1 MKSISKIYFAISFIV
16 VLLLVVSILFFNK
29 ESHKDKLQ
37 ELRRY
42 AISDFE
48 KVLAYENAN
57 LLSFALALSED
68 GALKEALYEEKQQ
81 EGYELLYSIS
91 ERFKKNTHIKKLRLQ
106 LLNNEFEIF
115 AQNWKQDSVGM
126 PLSWFR
132 SDLKKLKL
140 NKKPKV
146 GIETGRRL
154 TFKATIPIQYGQKY
168 IGYLEVIKFIDDFAE
183 KLHQQSIELFALM
196 DPKYIKLEDSLM
208 KNFPRLKDYV
218 IANENYN
225 SKLKAKAENF
235 KWDELKSLGYYKYD
249 EMLFLLKP
257 MYNGEYTQIGE
268 YLIVL
273 PKHKFEEYRKS
284 YQDVSFITRFSDE
297 DIYNFVKRWEHPNGS
312 YRNVQ
317 DRELLELLPKLYKKD
332 KVLLTEAA
340 KGILN
345 EYSKE
350 ELIDIILKNNHK
362 VNKIGKIE

>member
-1 MKSISKIYFAISFIV
+1 MLSKIYIAISFIV
-16 VLLLVVSILFFNK
+16 LLLLLGSILFFK
-29 ESHKDKLQ
+29 QESHKDKLQ

-57 LLSFALALSED
+57 LLSFSLALAED
-68 GALKEALYEEKQQ
+68 GALKDALLEENQ
-81 EGYELLYSIS
+81 EVGYELLYSIS
-91 ERFKKNTHIKKLRLQ
+91 NRFKKNTHIKKLRLQ

-115 AQNWKQDSVGM
+115 AQNWKKDSVGM

-132 SDLKKLKL
+132 SDLKKLKYK
-140 NKKPKV
+140 KKPKV

-154 TFKATIPIQYGQKY
+154 TFKATIPMKFGKEY

-196 DPKYIKLEDSLM
+196 KPKYIIKDSLM
-208 KNFPRLKDYV
+208 KGFPHLKGYV

-225 SKLKAKAENF
+225 SKLRTKADSFDWN
-235 KWDELKSLGYYKYD
+235 ELKSLGYYKHE
-249 EMLFLLKP
+249 EMLFLLSP

-273 PKHKFEEYRKS
+273 PKKKFEEYQKS
-284 YQDVSFITRFSDE
+284 YQDVSFITRYSDE
-297 DIYNFVKRWEHPNGS
+297 DIYNFVKRWEHLSGS
-312 YRNVQ
+312 YRSVK
-317 DRELLELLPKLYKKD
+317 DRELLELLPKLRKQD
-332 KVLLTEAA
+332 KVLLTQAA
-340 KGILN
+340 KGIL
-345 EYSKE
+345 EAYSKE

-362 VNKIGKIE
+362 VNKVGKIE